1 MEDAS
6 VYRPHNLLYTQE
18 SLSRYRQGGY
28 HPVTL
33 GNTFNDSR
41 YTVLHKLGWGGYS
54 TVWLARDK
62 KDNQWVSIKI
72 LTAKSGDKSR
82 ELVNL
87 HTLSSSSQE
96 GLAAQYIVQL
106 LDEFTHNGPNGT
118 HKCLVFELLGPT
130 VAYIVEDFYGNDE
143 KLEPET
149 ILRISEQL
157 LQATVFI
164 HRAGLA
170 HGVVGTP
177 EVEEL
182 ARIDGAPLRQG
193 LPNQL
198 VKAADWMEWIDE
210 DEEDIRLIDFGD
222 TFTQG
227 AEPERIAQPGV
238 LKVPETI
245 FTDKFDYRIDL
256 WRVGFAVRIHECSLE
271 DLSSGG
277 TNVLCRYTSSY
288 LEGCHFRVFFGD
300 VNDVVAQMNFVEDL
314 PAEWQEKYRGMRSKA
329 GREPLED
336 VHTPSKKRPVRT
348 TANAEITEKR
358 QQWPKSTKT

>member
-1 MEDAS
+1 MEDVS

-18 SLSRYRQGGY
+18 PLSRYRQGGY

-33 GNTFNDSR
+33 GDTFNDTR

-72 LTAKSGDKSR
+72 LTAESGDKSR

-96 GLAAQYIVQL
+96 GLAARYIVRL

-130 VAYIVEDFYGNDE
+130 VVRIVEDFYGNDE

-157 LQATVFI
+157 LQATAFI

-170 HGVVGTP
+170 HGDISSRNIAFTCSNLSYCADEESLLKVVGTP

-182 ARIDGAPLRQG
+182 ARIDGAPLQQG

-198 VKAADWMEWIDE
+198 VKAADWTEWIDE
-210 DEEDIRLIDFGD
+210 DEEDIRLIDFGE

-238 LKVPETI
+238 LRVPETI
-245 FTDKFDYRIDL
+245 FTDRFDYRIDL
-256 WRVGFAVRIHECSLE
+256 WRVGFAIYFFGF
-271 DLSSGG
+271 GG
-277 TNVLCRYTSSY
+277 MPFQS
-288 LEGCHFRVFFGD
+288 FFGD
-300 VNDVVAQMNFVEDL
+300 ANDLVAQMINFVEDL
-314 PAEWQEKYRGMRSKA
+314 PVEWQEKYRDMRSKA
-329 GREPLED
+329 GREPLEC
-336 VHTPSKKRPVRT
+336 KRLFIVL
-348 TANAEITEKR
+348 I
-358 QQWPKSTKT
+358 